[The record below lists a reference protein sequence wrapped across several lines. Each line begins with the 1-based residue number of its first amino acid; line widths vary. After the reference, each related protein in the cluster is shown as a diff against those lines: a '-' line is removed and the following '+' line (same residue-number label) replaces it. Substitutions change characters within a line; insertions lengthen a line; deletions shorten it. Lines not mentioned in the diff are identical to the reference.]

1 MVIGSDLFVRN
12 ALAHSRGRVKLA
24 KRRLVRARNAAQE
37 PEPLYC
43 FRQLRVL
50 LQ

>member
-1 MVIGSDLFVRN
+1 MIGSDLFVRN
-12 ALAHSRGRVKLA
+12 TLAHTRRRVRLA
-24 KRRLVRARNAAQE
+24 KRRLVRARNPKQQ
-37 PEPLYC
+37 PEPLFC